1 MAEISE
7 IGFIQKINSIYPK
20 IDTIVESG
28 ELFSDEVVETLNRLE
43 NKDLSFVI
51 SDLRKDT
58 YLGNRKIDIDIAL
71 NKKGIEELTDYNEIM
86 NIWTN
91 VQTTVYYSSIN
102 AIFIDNVFKKIL
114 ILDFSFENILKI
126 ILFFSV
132 FTIFIYTGI
141 YHFKLIETVKKIKY
155 FLKYL

>member
-7 IGFIQKINSIYPK
+7 IGFIQKINKIYPK

-58 YLGNRKIDIDIAL
+58 YLE
-71 NKKGIEELTDYNEIM
+71 IEKL
-86 NIWTN
+86 
-91 VQTTVYYSSIN
+91 
-102 AIFIDNVFKKIL
+102 IL
-114 ILDFSFENILKI
+114 I
-126 ILFFSV
+126 
-132 FTIFIYTGI
+132 
-141 YHFKLIETVKKIKY
+141 
-155 FLKYL
+155 